1 MSIYGLTS
9 GWVGYTLGMEDEK
22 TYTLNFTETQLF
34 NLQDILDCV
43 LDYDIDMI
51 ENPRTVDEKS
61 VSRETRVEVVDETM
75 ELFEI
80 VKAKIDE
87 IFAEEEI

>member
-1 MSIYGLTS
+1 
-9 GWVGYTLGMEDEK
+9 MEDEK
-22 TYTLNFTETQLF
+22 TYTLTFTETQLF

-43 LDYDIDMI
+43 LDSDIDMI
-51 ENPRTVDEKS
+51 ENPKTVAEMS
-61 VSRETRVEVVDETM
+61 VSRETRVEVVEETM

-87 IFAEEEI
+87 ISSEEES

>member
-1 MSIYGLTS
+1 
-9 GWVGYTLGMEDEK
+9 MEDEK
-22 TYTLNFTETQLF
+22 TYTLTFTETQLF

-43 LDYDIDMI
+43 LDSDIDMI
-51 ENPRTVDEKS
+51 ENPKTVAEMS
-61 VSRETRVEVVDETM
+61 VSRETRVEVVEETM

-87 IFAEEEI
+87 IFAEEET